1 MSAEVENARPD
12 AGGRPD
18 AGERPRAGD
27 SRAARLSGTGRPW
40 WSALVVVIALVVSV
54 PVVSVLVQA
63 LASAGDLALPG
74 NLGEMVVT
82 TVALLALVGLGTS
95 VLGVGL
101 AWLVTAYD
109 FPGRRLFSWMLVL
122 PLAMPAYV
130 LGFLFLSTFGP
141 AGGPAHASR
150 SVFGGSSVVEL
161 LSGWMGAPVVLSLTL
176 YPYVYLLA
184 RAAFRGQGQVTWDAA
199 RMLGATPWRAF
210 RQVLLPLARPA
221 LAGGLA
227 VVMMETLTDFATVQ
241 YFGVRTVSVG
251 VYLTWKGT
259 FDFASAAQLSVL
271 VLAFAVMVLTGE
283 RLLRGGARYD
293 ARGSHRPPASP
304 TVLTGAGRWWAFAA
318 AASVLAAGFVL
329 PVLQLLWWA
338 VTATLAD
345 SSSLST
351 GRFATNL
358 TNSAVMAALAA
369 LACVTLAL
377 LVTHGVRMTGG
388 RLARTAAQLTT
399 FGYAVPG
406 AVIGIG
412 VLVSFAALDR
422 SLEALGVPGGTGLVV
437 TGSVIG
443 LLASYVVRFLA
454 PAYQAVDASFATI
467 SPSVTN
473 SAFSLG
479 ASPLRV
485 LRRVH
490 LPLSRSGIAVA
501 LVLVAV
507 DAVKELPLVLLLRP
521 FGFTTVSVWVYEL
534 ANENFWEQAA
544 LPALLIV
551 ALAIIPV
558 WFLVRQVRLAEPHR
572 QVTS

>member
-1 MSAEVENARPD
+1 MSTELETDLPVDSGSRASRL
-12 AGGRPD
+12 AGSGRP
-18 AGERPRAGD
+18 RW
-27 SRAARLSGTGRPW
+27 T
-40 WSALVVVIALVVSV
+40 ALVVAIALVVSV
-54 PVVSVLVQA
+54 PVLSVLVQV
-63 LASAGDLALPG
+63 LASAGHLALPAD
-74 NLGEMVVT
+74 LGEMVLT
-82 TVALLALVGLGTS
+82 TVALLALVGLGS
-95 VLGVGL
+95 AVLGVGL

-141 AGGPAHASR
+141 AGSPARLSR
-150 SVFGGSSVVEL
+150 SLFGSSDVVEL
-161 LSGWMGAPVVLSLTL
+161 LSGWLGAPVVMSLTL

-293 ARGSHRPPASP
+293 ARGSHRPPAAP
-304 TVLTGAGRWWAFAA
+304 TVLAGAGRWWAVVAA
-318 AASVLAAGFVL
+318 SSVLAVGFVL
-329 PVLQLLWWA
+329 PVAQLLWWA
-338 VTATLAD
+338 VGSTLAD

-358 TNSAVMAALAA
+358 TNSAVMAALSA

-377 LVTHGVRMTGG
+377 LLTHGVRMTGG

-437 TGSVIG
+437 TGSVVG

-479 ASPLRV
+479 ATPLRV
-485 LRRVH
+485 MRRVH

-558 WFLVRQVRLAEPHR
+558 WFLVRQVRLADPHR
-572 QVTS
+572 QVPP

>member
-1 MSAEVENARPD
+1 MSTELETDLPVDSGSRASRL
-12 AGGRPD
+12 AGSGRP
-18 AGERPRAGD
+18 RW
-27 SRAARLSGTGRPW
+27 T
-40 WSALVVVIALVVSV
+40 ALVVAIALVVSV
-54 PVVSVLVQA
+54 PVLSVLVQA
-63 LASAGDLALPG
+63 LASAGHLALPAD
-74 NLGEMVVT
+74 LGEMVLT
-82 TVALLALVGLGTS
+82 TVALLALVGLGS
-95 VLGVGL
+95 AVLGVGL

-141 AGGPAHASR
+141 AGSPARLSR
-150 SVFGGSSVVEL
+150 SLFGSSDVVEL
-161 LSGWMGAPVVLSLTL
+161 LSGWLGAPVVMALTL

-259 FDFASAAQLSVL
+259 FDFASAAQMSVL

-293 ARGSHRPPASP
+293 ARGSHRPPAAP
-304 TVLTGAGRWWAFAA
+304 TVLAGAGRWWAVVAA
-318 AASVLAAGFVL
+318 SSVLAVGFVL
-329 PVLQLLWWA
+329 PVAQLLWWA
-338 VTATLAD
+338 VGSTLAD

-358 TNSAVMAALAA
+358 TNSAVMAALSA

-377 LVTHGVRMTGG
+377 LLTHGVRMTGG

-437 TGSVIG
+437 TGSVVG

-479 ASPLRV
+479 ATPLRV
-485 LRRVH
+485 MRRVH

-558 WFLVRQVRLAEPHR
+558 WFLVRQVRLADPHR
-572 QVTS
+572 QVSP

>member
-1 MSAEVENARPD
+1 METDRPV
-12 AGGRPD
+12 AGSGR
-18 AGERPRAGD
+18 AT
-27 SRAARLSGTGRPW
+27 RLSGSGRPR
-40 WSALVVVIALVVSV
+40 WSALVVVIALLVSV

-63 LASAGDLALPG
+63 VASAGDLALPSD
-74 NLGEMVVT
+74 LAEMVLT
-82 TVALLALVGLGTS
+82 TVALLALVGLGTG

-109 FPGRRLFSWMLVL
+109 FPGRRLFSWLLVL

-141 AGGPAHASR
+141 AGGPARAAR
-150 SVFGGSSVVEL
+150 SVFGGSGAVEL
-161 LSGWMGAPVVLSLTL
+161 LSGWLGAPVVLSLTL
-176 YPYVYLLA
+176 YPYVFLLA

-293 ARGSHRPPASP
+293 ARGSHRPPAAP

-329 PVLQLLWWA
+329 PVLRLVWWA

-377 LVTHGVRMTGG
+377 LLTHGVRMTGG
-388 RLARTAAQLTT
+388 RLARGAAQLTT

-412 VLVSFAALDR
+412 VLVSFAAVDR

-551 ALAIIPV
+551 SLAIIPV
-558 WFLVRQVRLAEPHR
+558 FFLVRQVRLAEPHR
-572 QVTS
+572 QVIS

>member
-1 MSAEVENARPD
+1 MSTELETDLPVDSGSRASRL
-12 AGGRPD
+12 AGSGRP
-18 AGERPRAGD
+18 RW
-27 SRAARLSGTGRPW
+27 T
-40 WSALVVVIALVVSV
+40 ALVVAIALVVSV
-54 PVVSVLVQA
+54 PVLSVLVQV
-63 LASAGDLALPG
+63 LASAGHLALPAD
-74 NLGEMVVT
+74 LGEMVLT
-82 TVALLALVGLGTS
+82 TVALLALVGLGS
-95 VLGVGL
+95 AVLGVGL

-141 AGGPAHASR
+141 AGSPARLSR
-150 SVFGGSSVVEL
+150 SLFGSSDVVEL
-161 LSGWMGAPVVLSLTL
+161 LSGWLGAPVVMSLTL

-293 ARGSHRPPASP
+293 ARGSHRPPAAP
-304 TVLTGAGRWWAFAA
+304 TVLAGAGRWWAVVAA
-318 AASVLAAGFVL
+318 SSVLAVGFVL
-329 PVLQLLWWA
+329 PVAQLLWWA
-338 VTATLAD
+338 VGSTLAD

-358 TNSAVMAALAA
+358 TNSAVMAALSA

-377 LVTHGVRMTGG
+377 LLTHGVRMTGG

-437 TGSVIG
+437 TGSVVG

-479 ASPLRV
+479 ATPLRV
-485 LRRVH
+485 MRRVH

-558 WFLVRQVRLAEPHR
+558 WFLVRQVRLADPHR
-572 QVTS
+572 QVSP